1 MMQNIVNTQ
10 TRVNVYVGDTC
21 EKAQRISRDKGII
34 CCPVS
39 SSGVHWRIEG
49 GAKGALAPPP

>member
-39 SSGVHWRIEG
+39 SSGVTTLLIVYE
-49 GAKGALAPPP
+49 A